1 MFLIELYST
10 NQHSKVELEL
20 ILLCRSSCRPA
31 FTVSMFAEEAGNLNL
46 IRSGELAVLE
56 IRALTGYIYISDF
69 VSKVAVYVASTE

>member
-1 MFLIELYST
+1 MF
-10 NQHSKVELEL
+10 
-20 ILLCRSSCRPA
+20 PD
-31 FTVSMFAEEAGNLNL
+31 EAGNLNL